1 VFHDPAAEEDFDGVA
16 KMGLFGH
23 LHYRKVTHG
32 AKGTW
37 LMTEGSTGGSGL
49 RALEPAQPAKIEMS
63 VLYVDR
69 ATGDLRAYDDIALGG
84 LGLASAEITR
94 HVVPTGDDTEM
105 VAPEPDGSPS
115 DTPSSPPPAT
125 PSVAPGRSGHP

>member
-1 VFHDPAAEEDFDGVA
+1 VVFHDPGPEHDFDGVA
-16 KMGLFGH
+16 HMALMGH
-23 LHYRKVTHG
+23 LHYRKVTRG
-32 AKGTW
+32 PEGTW

-69 ATGDLRAYDDIALGG
+69 ATGELRAYDDIALGG

-94 HVVPTGDDTEM
+94 HVVSSGSGTEL
-105 VAPEPDGSPS
+105 VAP
-115 DTPSSPPPAT
+115 PP
-125 PSVAPGRSGHP
+125 VASHH